1 MRFNGPHR
9 ARISFKDTAGGNSAA
24 EVRCHPN
31 GRFVYVSNRGH
42 DSIAV
47 FGVNAAT
54 GRLTPIEREP
64 TRGRTPRHFGI
75 SPCGGYLLAANQKS
89 NSIVIFRID
98 SASGKL
104 ESTGLKVEAPTP
116 VCVQFLQMAKAE

>member
-1 MRFNGPHR
+1 MRFNGPHQ
-9 ARISFKDTAGGNSAA
+9 ARISFKDTA
-24 EVRCHPN
+24 EVRVHPN
-31 GRFVYVSNRGH
+31 GKLVYVSNRGH

-54 GRLTPIEREP
+54 GRLTPIECEP

-116 VCVQFLQMAKAE
+116 VCVQFPQMAKAE